1 MRSQPNETPIGRQL
15 MAGSIL
21 AGAAAAGIPEARHL
35 IALLAEAEQERAR
48 AAKRAEIE
56 EGFVLL
62 TMKGQNDDAT
72 TERRLR
78 AMADDFG
85 RAVSTAITALR
96 EAHEHTR
103 LRGYPRAGG
112 RYPGAPAHCRHRRR
126 A

>member
-1 MRSQPNETPIGRQL
+1 MRLQPNETLIGRQL

-48 AAKRAEIE
+48 AAKRAAIE
-56 EGFVLL
+56 EGLVLL

-96 EAHEHTR
+96 EAHEYTR